1 MGSLL
6 LSLVLGLAV
15 GWIGSLATRADTQA
29 GILLHLA
36 MGAVGG
42 IVGPLIIFAGSLFD
56 SALAAILGAM
66 VFVLV
71 LGVADRF
78 QSRRSV

>member
-1 MGSLL
+1 
-6 LSLVLGLAV
+6 
-15 GWIGSLATRADTQA
+15 
-29 GILLHLA
+29 